1 MAYYLVL
8 GEVPANMK
16 LDFVKFNFSENVMM
30 LRNAIYDK
38 KKYTFSSKSIDENGL
53 ILWKVDIPFDG
64 ENDKLRMLDETFDT
78 INIKRD
84 LKGKEMLPGNE
95 ISKYLK
101 NFDKPPRSIHILVQP
116 PSPLSGKCLS
126 MVTSRTRNFSYHS
139 SSSSLSH
146 HHIFFHNLKF
156 LKKKRKKRKAGKN
169 A

>member
-1 MAYYLVL
+1 MTYYLVL

-16 LDFVKFNFSENVMM
+16 LDFVKFNFSESVMK

-64 ENDKLRMLDETFDT
+64 ENDKLKMLDETFDT

-84 LKGKEMLPGNE
+84 LKGKQMLPGNE

-101 NFDKPPRSIHILVQP
+101 NFDEPPSSIHILVQP
-116 PSPLSGKCLS
+116 PLSGKCLP
-126 MVTSRTRNFSYHS
+126 MVY
-139 SSSSLSH
+139 LSNKKFQLSFDIRH
-146 HHIFFHNLKF
+146 HLRFLIIIFFFHNH
-156 LKKKRKKRKAGKN
+156 
-169 A
+169 